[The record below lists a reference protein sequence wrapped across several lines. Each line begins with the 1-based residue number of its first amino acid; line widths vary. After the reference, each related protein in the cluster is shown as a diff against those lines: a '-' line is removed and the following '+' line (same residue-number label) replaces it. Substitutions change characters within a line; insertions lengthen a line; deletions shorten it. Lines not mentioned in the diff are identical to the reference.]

1 MCAVA
6 AENHPSAETRSVA
19 AEKRI
24 MMDGVPAKKKKKGSG
39 YWNELRV
46 VK

>member
-1 MCAVA
+1 MVCAVA

-24 MMDGVPAKKKKKGSG
+24 MMDGVPAKKKGSG